1 MCRKS
6 GNANLTYPTK
16 RHASHY
22 GRNTT
27 IVTGLWRALKK
38 VCRPIRKQPTQ
49 SPTRSKTMP
58 RLNGHIESYDM
69 DGNNGLSYEEIKDV
83 SFGAK
88 IQSQIFFLKNLK
100 KNVKIETKKP
110 KIKRK
115 YFRYNLNFSS
125 NFF

>member
-1 MCRKS
+1 MKS
-6 GNANLTYPTK
+6 LLIFSTLLVCALAYRVVPNMNHGSIKPDYLAKCVNA
-16 RHASHY
+16 S
-22 GRNTT
+22 
-27 IVTGLWRALKK
+27 IVA
-38 VCRPIRKQPTQ
+38 
-49 SPTRSKTMP
+49 
-58 RLNGHIESYDM
+58 IESYDM

-125 NFF
+125 NFFLDLFQAFCAFICHK